1 MVKSYMT
8 KSLLN
13 YPLFYPVGTWQ
24 LAGSFLYDLLLAAEE
39 ILKLKSTRAKRRDL
53 ACQIYGVSR
62 TGAATVY
69 VHPLDLIMSITTPY
83 NPSFFLLSCIS

>member
-1 MVKSYMT
+1 MT

-24 LAGSFLYDLLLAAEE
+24 LAGSFLYECGNYSGTLLLAAKE

-62 TGAATVY
+62 MYRCGYCICTYFRSYY
-69 VHPLDLIMSITTPY
+69 VNNHTI
-83 NPSFFLLSCIS
+83 